1 VACRLLEKSWRQP
14 ALNFGTDLGIATII
28 AAAIVSE
35 EASPKATAVVLLLHQ
50 SQRRSAEVDVRA
62 VAVRTGAVAQ
72 HERLPPA
79 EARRYLASG
88 GACAPPITL
97 PAH

>member
-28 AAAIVSE
+28 AAAIVSQ

-50 SQRRSAEVDVRA
+50 
-62 VAVRTGAVAQ
+62 
-72 HERLPPA
+72 
-79 EARRYLASG
+79 
-88 GACAPPITL
+88 
-97 PAH
+97 